1 MCLKKIFLM
10 WITFKVF
17 IEFITIS
24 LLSYV
29 LFFRLSDQGSNLQSL
44 HWKAKS

>member
-1 MCLKKIFLM
+1 M

-29 LFFRLSDQGSNLQSL
+29 LFFRLPDQGSNLQSL